1 MVAKVNNFDGESH
14 EQLVGRVKKELTVT
28 MIMATLSMVIGYF
41 VAKLI

>member
-1 MVAKVNNFDGESH
+1 MVAKVNNFHSETH